1 MLLRHSAFYLLAR
14 GVPGFVNFAALALF
28 TRLLSPAAYG
38 RYALLVASAD
48 LVGAVVFR
56 WLALSLLRFFAAY
69 EERERLLGTLL
80 TGFLLLVAGV
90 LTLTG
95 AALVLSGPAVRP
107 FVALGAALLLAQA
120 WFELNLEGTRA
131 SLRPARYG
139 LLTLARSLLFI
150 LSGGLLVRLGYGAA
164 GVAAGAVL
172 AALLPTLFA
181 ASLWRGARPNADP
194 ALLRRLLRYGLP
206 LTATFALSFV
216 VNSSDRLLLGL
227 LVSAEAAGLYAVGYD
242 LAQGSLTVLMM
253 TVTLAAYPLVVKA
266 LEGGGVE
273 AARERLEEHAV
284 ALFAL
289 ALPAASG
296 LSLLAPNVVH
306 VVLGSAFEDA
316 AARLIPL
323 IVVGA
328 LLAGVRAYYLDLSF
342 QLQENTRALL
352 LVTAAAAFVN
362 LGLNLLWIPRF
373 GPLGAA
379 YATVAAYAVGLVAS
393 WRLGRPFPLPL
404 PRRDLAKVALAALV
418 MTFALLPTLSYEGA
432 APLVA
437 QVSWGV
443 FIYAMALF
451 GLDAA
456 GVRSKLLPSSA
467 LWGRLRGYRREP

>member
-14 GVPGFVNFAALALF
+14 GVPGLVNFAALALF

-48 LVGAVVFR
+48 LIGAVVFR

-69 EERERLLGTLL
+69 ERREKLLGVVL

-90 LTLTG
+90 STLTG
-95 AALVLSGPAVRP
+95 AALVLSDPTVRP
-107 FVALGAALLLAQA
+107 FIALGAALLLAQA

-139 LLTLARSLLFI
+139 LLALARSLLFI
-150 LSGGLLVRLGYGAA
+150 LLGGLLVRLGYGAA

-172 AALLPTLFA
+172 AALLPTLLA
-181 ASLWRGARPNADP
+181 APLWRGASLNVDP
-194 ALLRRLLRYGLP
+194 ALLRRLLSYGLP

-253 TVTLAAYPLVVKA
+253 TVTLAAYPLITRA
-266 LEGGGVE
+266 LEREGVG
-273 AARERLEEHAV
+273 AAREELEQHAV

-289 ALPAASG
+289 ALPAAAG
-296 LSLLAPNVVH
+296 LSLLAPNVAH
-306 VVLGSAFEDA
+306 VVLGSAFEGTA
-316 AARLIPL
+316 ALLIPL

-352 LVTAAAAFVN
+352 LVTAAAALVN
-362 LGLNLLWIPRF
+362 LGLNLLWIPRL
-373 GPLGAA
+373 GYLGAA
-379 YATVAAYAVGLVAS
+379 YATVAAYAVGLAAS
-393 WRLGRPFPLPL
+393 WRLGRPFPLPW
-404 PRRDLAKVALAALV
+404 PWRDLAKVALATFV
-418 MTFALLPTLSYEGA
+418 MTLALLPTLPYEGA
-432 APLVA
+432 APLAA
-437 QVSWGV
+437 QVSWGALV
-443 FIYAMALF
+443 YAVTLF

-456 GVRSKLLPSSA
+456 GVRSKLLPSST
-467 LWGRLRGYRREP
+467 LWGRLRGHRREP